1 MGGSASTSK
10 SLAVAPLVEAVKSG
24 GDEDKQ
30 KAARIV
36 ADFADSDQNV
46 EQIVDAGGVAP
57 LLQLLDLSKSSLCAQ
72 SHAAVALRKVA
83 SVEKSRARLDDKAFV
98 AAHAEALATPPDA
111 KVSPSAE
118 TRGELARGLGQ
129 LALKKSI
136 VAALPVVIRAGQE
149 SEIPNFKGSDLGHFP
164 LVSANSWTSDHLL
177 ERPRSVDAFSRNAR
191 ARNTHVEAT
200 LNHSFAAQAVIG
212 VLSLPDGEQGVALA
226 KQYAVAAIFSSIM
239 LHTSAKAKQAT
250 LEAGGLPGLVAVA
263 RSGSDAARRDA
274 RTCLTQL
281 AETPAHREAIVAEAA
296 RAKLDLGFLRRVE
309 ILKS

>member
-1 MGGSASTSK
+1 MKIFLKGYLELGGELTRLQPHITWVGRGRSARTRTQRSGLTMGGSASTSK

-83 SVEKSRARLDDKAFV
+83 SVERSRARLDDKAFV
-98 AAHAEALATPPDA
+98 AAHAKALATPPDA

-136 VAALPVVIRAGQE
+136 VAALP
-149 SEIPNFKGSDLGHFP
+149 
-164 LVSANSWTSDHLL
+164 
-177 ERPRSVDAFSRNAR
+177 
-191 ARNTHVEAT
+191 
-200 LNHSFAAQAVIG
+200 AVIG
-212 VLSLPDGEQGVALA
+212 VLELPDGEQGVALA

-281 AETPAHREAIVAEAA
+281 AETPAHREAIVAEAE

>member
-98 AAHAEALATPPDA
+98 AAHAKALATPPDA

-136 VAALPVVIRAGQE
+136 VAALP
-149 SEIPNFKGSDLGHFP
+149 
-164 LVSANSWTSDHLL
+164 
-177 ERPRSVDAFSRNAR
+177 
-191 ARNTHVEAT
+191 
-200 LNHSFAAQAVIG
+200 AVIG
-212 VLSLPDGEQGVALA
+212 MTG
-226 KQYAVAAIFSSIM
+226 
-239 LHTSAKAKQAT
+239 
-250 LEAGGLPGLVAVA
+250 
-263 RSGSDAARRDA
+263 
-274 RTCLTQL
+274 
-281 AETPAHREAIVAEAA
+281 A
-296 RAKLDLGFLRRVE
+296 RAT
-309 ILKS
+309 